1 MTIQKSKYY
10 ENTLENQMTLL
21 RNKLNKL
28 FVLIHNELQND
39 LIKFIDYIK
48 NKTKNVNVK
57 DIR

>member
-1 MTIQKSKYY
+1 MTIPKSKYY

-21 RNKLNKL
+21 RNKFNKL

-39 LIKFIDYIK
+39 LLKFIDNIK
-48 NKTKNVNVK
+48 NKIKDGDVK